1 MQQDSRFED
10 KRVLLTAFSTAKTS
24 ESMALY
30 EYLKTHGCNDI
41 STLFWGGDEIA
52 KDIPNDIKKI
62 EINSPKDIKNID
74 KSKFD
79 IVFRHT
85 SVPPNDVMDAKKVIT
100 ATQIFFDECE
110 APIIGITGTKGKGT
124 TSTLIA
130 KMLENAGKKAWLV
143 GNVGLP
149 ALSVLPQIQQDKNSV
164 VVYEISSF
172 QLWDLRK
179 SPETAVVLLIEPDHL
194 DVHTSF
200 EDYVDAK
207 KNIAQFQ
214 KEGDFITFHP
224 TNQYS
229 QQIADASLAK
239 YKKRYLTPEGAYIKE
254 GKIIIEDVTICGVKE
269 VALPGEHNLQ
279 NICAA
284 ITATWKYT
292 KDAEAIRK
300 AIIEFHGLEHRLERV
315 KTINGITF
323 YNDSF
328 SSAPAAAI
336 AAIKSF
342 KGPEIVILGGH
353 DKGGDYPS
361 LARALAQQQN
371 IKQALLIGQNK
382 NKIAAELDQS
392 GFSKYMIIET
402 TDFETIIKAAYKMAD
417 DGDIVLLSPASASF
431 GMFKN
436 FYERGSQFKKIVNTL

>member
-1 MQQDSRFED
+1 
-10 KRVLLTAFSTAKTS
+10 
-24 ESMALY
+24 MALY
-30 EYLKTHGCNDI
+30 EYLKTHGCNDV
-41 STLFWGGDEIA
+41 STLFWGGNEIA
-52 KDIPNDIKKI
+52 KDIPSDIKKI
-62 EINSPKDIKNID
+62 EINSPKDIQSID
-74 KSKFD
+74 KGAFD

-85 SVPPNDVMDAKKVIT
+85 SVPPSDVMDAKKVMT
-100 ATQIFFDECE
+100 ATQIFFDECK
-110 APIIGITGTKGKGT
+110 APIIGVTGTKGKGT

-130 KMLENAGKKAWLV
+130 NMLEAAGKKAWLV

-149 ALSVLPQIQQDKNSV
+149 ALSVLSQIQQDENSV
-164 VVYEISSF
+164 VVYEMSSF

-194 DVHTSF
+194 DVHTNF
-200 EDYVDAK
+200 DEYVDAK
-207 KNIAQFQ
+207 KNIARFQ
-214 KEGDFITFHP
+214 KEDDLITFHP

-229 QQIADASLAK
+229 QQIADTSLAK
-239 YKKRYLTPEGAYIKE
+239 NKKRYLTPEGAYVKE
-254 GKIIIEDVTICGVKE
+254 SMISIEDVTICGVNE
-269 VALPGEHNLQ
+269 VALPGKHNLQ

-292 KDAEAIRK
+292 QDVEAMKK
-300 AIIEFHGLEHRLERV
+300 AIIEFHGLEHRLEKV
-315 KTINGITF
+315 KTISGVTF

-336 AAIKSF
+336 AAVKSF
-342 KGPEIVILGGH
+342 ERPEIVILGGY
-353 DKGGDYPS
+353 DKGGDYSS
-361 LARALAQQQN
+361 LAQALARQQN
-371 IKQALLIGQNK
+371 IKQVLLIGQNK
-382 NKIAAELDQS
+382 SKIAAELDQS

-402 TDFETIIKAAYKMAD
+402 TDFESIIKAAYKMAE